1 MRASLILAV
10 LTASIAHGGVVDSS
24 ANGFTVKVSMHLS
37 APPAEAYRKF
47 VRNIGEWWNP
57 QHTWSGSAKNL
68 SIEEKPMGCFCEKLP
83 DGGGVRHMAVISVM
97 PGKSI
102 VMSGALGPMQA
113 LAATGTMKVEF
124 KATEGGT
131 SFELTY
137 SVAGYLAGGMNA
149 FAGPSD
155 GMLSEQLSRY
165 KKYVEG
171 K

>member
-1 MRASLILAV
+1 MRASLILAA

-68 SIEEKPMGCFCEKLP
+68 SIEEKAMGCFCEKLP
-83 DGGGVRHMAVISVM
+83 DGGGVRHMEVISVM
-97 PGKSI
+97 PGKML

-124 KATEGGT
+124 KAAEGGT
-131 SFELTY
+131 DLELTY
-137 SVAGYLAGGMNA
+137 SAVGYLAAGMNA